1 MPGSPRPRAA
11 GSRSRAGRPCMPS
24 RSIGGRGGRAYQA
37 SIFACSSSRFSSSA
51 RLRGARS
58 RRMASS
64 ALQKR
69 SGSIPVPGSASFSM
83 NSRSSAATC
92 NAPIWF
98 QSLITPSFCK
108 SFILAVSGHAGEAAC
123 GFAARQRERQKM
135 QPVWLFPVDRLMKT
149 SCPSCDTYAP
159 GAGERFHL
167 ITAAAVAELRV
178 ARLLCCHD

>member
-1 MPGSPRPRAA
+1 
-11 GSRSRAGRPCMPS
+11 
-24 RSIGGRGGRAYQA
+24 
-37 SIFACSSSRFSSSA
+37 
-51 RLRGARS
+51 
-58 RRMASS
+58 
-64 ALQKR
+64 
-69 SGSIPVPGSASFSM
+69 M

-108 SFILAVSGHAGEAAC
+108 SFIPAVSGHAEEAAC

-178 ARLLCCHD
+178 ARLLCCHDCPYKLCYSGSGCLSCLRISPDYWADTNALIIIGELSIRSFVDQNGFVVF